1 MLATDTTLYET
12 KPSLSV
18 DLPVLNSVSHNL
30 DVEAAAQQLYRD
42 LVVQPLSL
50 VLFFCSSQYDLEALS
65 KALQNRFG
73 EIPLVGCT
81 TAGELSCDGYTQG
94 SITAIGF
101 SAKHFTIEAALFDK
115 LADFSF
121 HDAQDLVH
129 SMLDGCRQRQVAPI
143 MGHSFALTLLDGL
156 SVREEQLLNVLN
168 AQLGSI
174 PLLGGSA
181 GDNLHFRDTHVYFEG
196 RFHSDAAILMLVNTR
211 CSFEVFS
218 IDHLADTDQKL
229 VVTDADSR
237 QRRVIELNAAPA
249 ALEYAR
255 SLDLSIDQ
263 LDSRVFAMNPL
274 SVRIGDRYYSRAIQ
288 KVNDDMSLTF
298 YCAVET
304 GIVLTRSRCG
314 DLAQGLE
321 TLFDD
326 IKRKIGPPQ
335 LVVGY
340 DCIFRRLESEQRGI
354 DATISKV
361 LCNNRVIGFN
371 TYGEQ
376 FNGIHLNQTFTGVA
390 IGGPDRDG

>member
-1 MLATDTTLYET
+1 MLATNSMLF
-12 KPSLSV
+12 KSV
-18 DLPVLNSVSHNL
+18 PAPVTGSSVSHSVSHDP
-30 DVEAAAQQLYRD
+30 DVEAAAQQLYQD
-42 LVVQPLSL
+42 LVLQPLSL
-50 VLFFCSSQYDLEALS
+50 VMFFCGSQYDLEALS

-81 TAGELSCDGYTQG
+81 TAGELCGDGYTQG

-101 SAKHFTIEAALFDK
+101 SAEDFTIEVALFNN

-129 SMLDGCRQRQVAPI
+129 GMLDGCQQRQVAPI

-181 GDNLHFRDTHVYFEG
+181 GDDLHFRDTHVYFQG
-196 RFHSDAAILMLVNTR
+196 QFHSDAAVLMLVNTR

-218 IDHLADTDQKL
+218 IDHLTDTDQKL
-229 VVTDADSR
+229 VVTDADSS
-237 QRRVIELNAAPA
+237 QRRVIEFNAEPA

-255 SLDLSIDQ
+255 ALDLSVDQ
-263 LDSRVFAMNPL
+263 LDSQVFAMNPL
-274 SVRIGDRYYSRAIQ
+274 SVRIGDSYYSRAIQ
-288 KVNDDMSLTF
+288 KVNEDMSLTF

-314 DLAQGLE
+314 DMAEGLE
-321 TLFDD
+321 ALFDD
-326 IKRKIGPPQ
+326 VKRKIGPPQ
-335 LVVGY
+335 LVLGY
-340 DCIFRRLESEQRGI
+340 DCIFRRLESEQRSI
-354 DATISKV
+354 ETTMSKV
-361 LCNNRVIGFN
+361 LSDNRVIGFN

-376 FNGIHLNQTFTGVA
+376 FNGMHLNQTFTGVA
-390 IGGPDRDG
+390 LGEPDHGG